1 MNNLLTLPL
10 CFGNNYTSKNV
21 NNVNCIDRAEV
32 LPTNSL
38 ARSREEKD
46 SREGGAVTISGQKQT
61 REKKP
66 KADKTK
72 TMGTMT

>member
-1 MNNLLTLPL
+1 MNNPLTLPQ

-21 NNVNCIDRAEV
+21 NNVSCIDRAEV

-46 SREGGAVTISGQKQT
+46 SWEGGAVIVSGQKQT

-72 TMGTMT
+72 TLGIMK